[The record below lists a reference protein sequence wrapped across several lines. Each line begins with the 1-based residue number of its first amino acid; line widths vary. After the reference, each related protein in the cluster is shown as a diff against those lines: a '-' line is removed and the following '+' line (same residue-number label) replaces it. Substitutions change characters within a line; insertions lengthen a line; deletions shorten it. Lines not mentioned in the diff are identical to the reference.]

1 MPFILQTNR
10 LSKKI
15 GSKMLVTDVDIHIR
29 KGEIYGFLGPNGAGK
44 TTVMK
49 MITNLWKPA
58 RVRLSCSGKG

>member
-49 MITNLWKPA
+49 MITNLPA
-58 RVRLSCSGKG
+58 VRLSCSGKG